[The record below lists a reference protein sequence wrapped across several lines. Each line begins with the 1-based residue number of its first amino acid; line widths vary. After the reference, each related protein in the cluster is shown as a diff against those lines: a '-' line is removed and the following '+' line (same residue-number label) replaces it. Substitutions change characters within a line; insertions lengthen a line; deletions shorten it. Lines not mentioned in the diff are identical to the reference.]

1 MYTVMFYTISLLL
14 LVLNIMDA
22 FGWVLIPT
30 QAILYPS
37 IVMTTVWVC
46 IIVIATNAVINNMKN
61 KK

>member
-1 MYTVMFYTISLLL
+1 MFYAISLLL
-14 LVLNIMDA
+14 VVLNVMDA

-37 IVMTTVWVC
+37 IVLTTVWVC
-46 IIVIATNAVINNMKN
+46 IIIIATNAVIDNMKN

>member
-1 MYTVMFYTISLLL
+1 MYAVMFYAISLLL
-14 LVLNIMDA
+14 VVLNVMDA

-37 IVMTTVWVC
+37 IVLTTVWVC
-46 IIVIATNAVINNMKN
+46 IIIIATNAVIDNMKN